1 MRLALDTNVMA
12 YVEGINGPSMKE
24 AALELLQGLPRAS
37 VVLPVQ
43 TLGELFHVLV
53 RKAGRSRA
61 SARSTVITWSDGYAV
76 AETSTAAVLAAAD
89 LAVNHQLGIWDAVIL
104 SVAAEAD
111 CRLLLSEDMQD
122 GFIWQGVTIANPIC
136 ATQAPP
142 LGRRARAPTITTL
155 GCRLRSG
162 LRQRAQRIGCGHQFL
177 EQGDR

>member
-1 MRLALDTNVMA
+1 VRLALDTNVMA
-12 YVEGINGPSMKE
+12 YVEGINGPAMKK
-24 AALELLQGLPRAS
+24 AALDLLQGVPRAS

-61 SARSTVITWSDGYAV
+61 SARSTVITWSDTFAV

-122 GFIWQGVTIANPIC
+122 GFIWQGVTIANPF
-136 ATQAPP
+136 AHPRHP
-142 LGRRARAPTITTL
+142 LL
-155 GCRLRSG
+155 EG
-162 LRQRAQRIGCGHQFL
+162 LL
-177 EQGDR
+177 EQQR